1 VPRSLHMSVLLFLG
15 GACTS
20 SLDAFLQEVDR
31 AQACEEG
38 DTCVVSHWRTTCTCD
53 TAVNEVHAERLE
65 QLAMNVTCNHNVAC
79 AGLCNPRCEE
89 GRCTADY
96 WCPCEP
102 PEVCSDAGVDAAAP
116 DGGSS
121 TVDAAAD
128 SG

>member
-1 VPRSLHMSVLLFLG
+1 VPRSLHMFVLLFLG

-31 AQACEEG
+31 AKECEEG
-38 DTCVVSHWRTTCTCD
+38 DTCVVPRWRTSCTCP
-53 TAVNEVHAERLE
+53 TSVNEARAARIEELT
-65 QLAMNVTCNHNVAC
+65 LSVTCNHDVGC
-79 AGLCNPRCEE
+79 AVLCNPRCEE
-89 GRCTADY
+89 GRCTEDY

-102 PEVCSDAGVDAAAP
+102 PEACPDAGVDASTP

-121 TVDAAAD
+121 TMDAAAD